1 MGNFNRNK
9 YWSFLNQKIKY
20 TKNIPIASFLYVLM
34 EMGGKNYQ
42 KTSLF
47 HTNSIFHLFTIYLLN
62 YYFFTFLFSTISFVF
77 TLSTLPNQV
86 AIHQFQRHPHTQEEN
101 HTQSILQRITI
112 LYPILYKTQI
122 LKYQELHK

>member
-34 EMGGKNYQ
+34 ETGGKNYQ

-47 HTNSIFHLFTIYLLN
+47 HTTI
-62 YYFFTFLFSTISFVF
+62 VP
-77 TLSTLPNQV
+77 LSL
-86 AIHQFQRHPHTQEEN
+86 
-101 HTQSILQRITI
+101 
-112 LYPILYKTQI
+112 
-122 LKYQELHK
+122 